1 MLFRSWNLFLFFTD
15 VNGELIIPIVVLN
28 PTEALVNNKNKFQLY
43 AYTQPLVNVI
53 GYDATLQGGLFN
65 HKSVYTLNDSEI
77 ERFTL
82 QNNFGLVLQYHA
94 LYLEYSRTILTRE
107 FSYGSSFKWGGIRIG
122 FKL

>member
-1 MLFRSWNLFLFFTD
+1 MIKQSALKRR
-15 VNGELIIPIVVLN
+15 II
-28 PTEALVNNKNKFQLY
+28 TNNIYKWLCVKIQLEF
-43 AYTQPLVNVI
+43 VF